1 MNDWDRL
8 YAASKRYQE
17 LFPPGTRIMLQSMG
31 DDIHRVP
38 DNTRGTV
45 LMVDSIGTIHCL
57 FDNGRSLGVIPGED
71 SFRKLTEG
79 ELAEE
84 TSDLSPDGPTLQM

>member
-1 MNDWDRL
+1 MNDWNRL
-8 YAASKRYQE
+8 YAAAKQYQE
-17 LFPPGTRIMLQSMG
+17 MYPPGTRIILQSMG

-57 FDNGRSLGVIPGED
+57 FDNGKSLGMIPGED
-71 SFRKLTEG
+71 SFRKLTEA

-84 TSDLSPDGPTLQM
+84 TSGPSHDGPTMQL

>member
-1 MNDWDRL
+1 MSDWDRL
-8 YAASKRYQE
+8 YAAAKHYQE
-17 LFPPGTRIMLQSMG
+17 MYPPGTRIMLQSMG

-71 SFRKLTEG
+71 CFRKLTEG

-84 TSDLSPDGPTLQM
+84 TSDLSPDRPTLQM